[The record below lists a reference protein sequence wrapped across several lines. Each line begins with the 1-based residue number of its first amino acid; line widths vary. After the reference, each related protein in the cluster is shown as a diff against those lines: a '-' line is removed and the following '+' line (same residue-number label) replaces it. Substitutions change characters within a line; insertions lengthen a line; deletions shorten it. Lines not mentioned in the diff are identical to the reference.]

1 MGQNTDTKVVLKSLF
16 TSLIS
21 TSRIGAA
28 IVNALNEEQIA
39 NIEDTLRTHWEQI
52 ELLKEIVI
60 GELYVNKERYLEDVK
75 NSLQRAKD
83 EATAEKRK
91 LYATF
96 LTACC
101 HPDNSDCN
109 NHRIFLDLVEKIDFL
124 DLQILREFPLHP
136 YSKEVNQLIRGFNGA
151 LSKNDMMIRLDYLIS
166 YRLIEQCSKDKM
178 GVINKRRGKITPM
191 HPERR
196 HFYRKTVLGDNL
208 YQFIKM
214 GILEN

>member
-16 TSLIS
+16 TSVLS
-21 TSRIGAA
+21 TSRLGTA

-39 NIEDTLRTHWEQI
+39 NIEDTLRIHGEQL

-60 GELYVNKERYLEDVK
+60 GELYVNKEKYLDDIK
-75 NSLQRAKD
+75 SSLQRAKD

-101 HPDNSDCN
+101 HPDNIDCN
-109 NHRIFLDLVEKIDFL
+109 NHRIFLDLVEKIDSL
-124 DLQILREFPLHP
+124 DLQILREIPLHP

-151 LSKNDMMIRLDYLIS
+151 LSKNDMMVRLDYLIS
-166 YRLIEQCSKDKM
+166 YRLIEQCSKDELER
-178 GVINKRRGKITPM
+178 VTKRGGNRGLI
-191 HPERR
+191 HPELR
-196 HFYRKTVLGDNL
+196 HFYRKTILGDNL
-208 YQFIKM
+208 YQFIKR
-214 GILEN
+214 GILDS